1 MIHKY
6 LTLLQQVF
14 GSFRH
19 LGRESNWTDYFHT
32 IGLEFLI
39 LLIGIIA
46 IATLIIIFVVP
57 YIGTVKINKWFDHKN
72 HLKDIKGFMWEYKN
86 SICAVLD
93 QLWTIKQVK
102 HSQDS
107 QYGKSICKKL
117 NNSKQVLSDIGLL
130 NYDSELREQLNSFIK
145 YVESTHIQLDAEVVS
160 DEEQKVSD
168 MAQKLGV
175 REQLDN
181 FNTYMKTYVESIR
194 TRFTEEKQKV
204 SDMAQE
210 LVEDISKYCIKW
222 SSADLKNMEEFN
234 NSTLTHAINTCLK
247 EKLNI
252 DIDIKDVIKH
262 KFRMQ
267 AEQYIALGLFY
278 VIYAIFVV
286 PLVMMLF

>member
-19 LGRESNWTDYFHT
+19 LGRESNWIDYFHT

-46 IATLIIIFVVP
+46 IAALVIIFVVP
-57 YIGTVKINKWFDHKN
+57 YMGTVKINKWFDHKN
-72 HLKDIKGFMWEYKN
+72 YLKDIKGFMWEYKN

-93 QLWTIKQVK
+93 QLWTIKQTK
-102 HSQDS
+102 HLLDSQD
-107 QYGKSICKKL
+107 GKSIYKKL
-117 NNSKQVLSDIGLL
+117 INSKQVLSDVGLL
-130 NYDSELREQLNSFIK
+130 NYDSELRK
-145 YVESTHIQLDAEVVS
+145 QLD
-160 DEEQKVSD
+160 K
-168 MAQKLGV
+168 
-175 REQLDN
+175 
-181 FNTYMKTYVESIR
+181 FITYVESIH
-194 TRFTEEKQKV
+194 TQFSDEKQKV

-210 LVEDISKYCIKW
+210 LINDISKYDIKW
-222 SSADLKNMEEFN
+222 SSADLKSMEEFN
-234 NSTLTHAINTCLK
+234 NSTLTHAINACLK
-247 EKLNI
+247 EKLNT

-267 AEQYIALGLFY
+267 AKQYIALGLFY

>member
-19 LGRESNWTDYFHT
+19 LGRESNWSDYFHT
-32 IGLEFLI
+32 IGLELLI

-46 IATLIIIFVVP
+46 IAALVIIFVVP
-57 YIGTVKINKWFDHKN
+57 YIGTVKINKWFDHRN
-72 HLKDIKGFMWEYKN
+72 HLKYIQGFMWEYKS

-107 QYGKSICKKL
+107 QDGKSIYKKL
-117 NNSKQVLSDIGLL
+117 INSKQVLSNIGLL

-145 YVESTHIQLDAEVVS
+145 YVESTHIQFDAEVVS

-168 MAQKLGV
+168 MAQ
-175 REQLDN
+175 
-181 FNTYMKTYVESIR
+181 
-194 TRFTEEKQKV
+194 
-204 SDMAQE
+204 E
-210 LVEDISKYCIKW
+210 LINDISKYCIKW
-222 SSADLKNMEEFN
+222 SFTADLKDIEEFN
-234 NSTLTHAINTCLK
+234 NSTITHAINACLK

-267 AEQYIALGLFY
+267 AEQYITLGLFY

>member
-46 IATLIIIFVVP
+46 IATLIMIFVVP

-117 NNSKQVLSDIGLL
+117 NNSKQVLSNIGLL
-130 NYDSELREQLNSFIK
+130 NYDSELREQLNNFIK
-145 YVESTHIQLDAEVVS
+145 YVESTHIQFDAEVVS

-168 MAQKLGV
+168 MAQ
-175 REQLDN
+175 
-181 FNTYMKTYVESIR
+181 
-194 TRFTEEKQKV
+194 
-204 SDMAQE
+204 E
-210 LVEDISKYCIKW
+210 LINDISKYCIKW
-222 SSADLKNMEEFN
+222 SSADLKSMEEFN
-234 NSTLTHAINTCLK
+234 NSTLTHAINACLK

>member
-19 LGRESNWTDYFHT
+19 LGRESNWSDYFHT
-32 IGLEFLI
+32 IGLELLI

-46 IATLIIIFVVP
+46 IAALVIIFVVP
-57 YIGTVKINKWFDHKN
+57 YIGTVKINKWFDHRN
-72 HLKDIKGFMWEYKN
+72 HLKYIQGFMWEYKS

-107 QYGKSICKKL
+107 QDGKSIYKKL
-117 NNSKQVLSDIGLL
+117 INSKQVLSNIGLL
-130 NYDSELREQLNSFIK
+130 NYDSELRK
-145 YVESTHIQLDAEVVS
+145 
-160 DEEQKVSD
+160 
-168 MAQKLGV
+168 
-175 REQLDN
+175 QLDN
-181 FNTYMKTYVESIR
+181 FITYVESIH
-194 TRFTEEKQKV
+194 TQFSDEKQKV

-210 LVEDISKYCIKW
+210 LENDIFKYCIKW
-222 SSADLKNMEEFN
+222 SFTADLKSMKEFN
-234 NSTLTHAINTCLK
+234 DSTLTHAINACLK
-247 EKLNI
+247 EKLNT

-286 PLVMMLF
+286 PLAMMLF

>member
-19 LGRESNWTDYFHT
+19 LGRESNWIDYFHT

-46 IATLIIIFVVP
+46 IAALVIIFVVP
-57 YIGTVKINKWFDHKN
+57 YMGTVKINKWFDHKN

-93 QLWTIKQVK
+93 QLWTIKQTK
-102 HSQDS
+102 HLLDSQD
-107 QYGKSICKKL
+107 GKSIYKKL
-117 NNSKQVLSDIGLL
+117 INSKQVLSDVGLL
-130 NYDSELREQLNSFIK
+130 NYDSELRK
-145 YVESTHIQLDAEVVS
+145 QLD
-160 DEEQKVSD
+160 K
-168 MAQKLGV
+168 
-175 REQLDN
+175 
-181 FNTYMKTYVESIR
+181 FITYVESIH
-194 TRFTEEKQKV
+194 TQFSDEKQKV

-210 LVEDISKYCIKW
+210 LINDISKYDIKW
-222 SSADLKNMEEFN
+222 SSADLKSMEEFN
-234 NSTLTHAINTCLK
+234 NSTLTHAINACLK
-247 EKLNI
+247 EKLNT

-267 AEQYIALGLFY
+267 AKQYIALGLFY

>member
-6 LTLLQQVF
+6 LTLLQHVF

-32 IGLEFLI
+32 IGLELLI
-39 LLIGIIA
+39 LLIGIMA
-46 IATLIIIFVVP
+46 IAALVIIFVVP

-86 SICAVLD
+86 SICVVLD

-102 HSQDS
+102 HLQDS
-107 QYGKSICKKL
+107 QDGKSICNKL
-117 NNSKQVLSDIGLL
+117 NNLKQVLSDIGLL
-130 NYDSELREQLNSFIK
+130 NYDSEL
-145 YVESTHIQLDAEVVS
+145 
-160 DEEQKVSD
+160 QK
-168 MAQKLGV
+168 
-175 REQLDN
+175 QLDN
-181 FNTYMKTYVESIR
+181 FITYVESMR
-194 TRFTEEKQKV
+194 TRFPEEKQKV

-210 LVEDISKYCIKW
+210 LENDIFKYCIKW
-222 SSADLKNMEEFN
+222 SFTADLKDMEEFN
-234 NSTLTHAINTCLK
+234 DSTLTHAINACLK
-247 EKLNI
+247 EKLNT

>member
-19 LGRESNWTDYFHT
+19 LGRESNWIDYFHT

-46 IATLIIIFVVP
+46 IAALVIIFVVP
-57 YIGTVKINKWFDHKN
+57 YMGTVKINKWFDHKN

-93 QLWTIKQVK
+93 QLWTIKQTK
-102 HSQDS
+102 HLLDSQD
-107 QYGKSICKKL
+107 GKSIYKKL
-117 NNSKQVLSDIGLL
+117 INSKQVLSDVGLL
-130 NYDSELREQLNSFIK
+130 NYDSELRK
-145 YVESTHIQLDAEVVS
+145 
-160 DEEQKVSD
+160 
-168 MAQKLGV
+168 
-175 REQLDN
+175 QLDN
-181 FNTYMKTYVESIR
+181 FITYVESIH
-194 TRFTEEKQKV
+194 TQFSDEKQKV

-210 LVEDISKYCIKW
+210 LINDVSKYDIKW
-222 SSADLKNMEEFN
+222 YSADLKSMEEFN
-234 NSTLTHAINTCLK
+234 NSTLTHAINACLK

-252 DIDIKDVIKH
+252 NIDIKDVIKH

-267 AEQYIALGLFY
+267 AKQYIALGLFY
-278 VIYAIFVV
+278 MIYAIFVV
-286 PLVMMLF
+286 PLVLMLF

>member
-19 LGRESNWTDYFHT
+19 LGRESNWIDYFHT

-46 IATLIIIFVVP
+46 IAALVIIFVVP
-57 YIGTVKINKWFDHKN
+57 YMGTVKINKWFDHKN

-93 QLWTIKQVK
+93 QLWTIKQTK
-102 HSQDS
+102 HLLDSQD
-107 QYGKSICKKL
+107 GKSIYKKL
-117 NNSKQVLSDIGLL
+117 INSKQVLSDVGLL
-130 NYDSELREQLNSFIK
+130 NYDSELRK
-145 YVESTHIQLDAEVVS
+145 QLD
-160 DEEQKVSD
+160 K
-168 MAQKLGV
+168 
-175 REQLDN
+175 
-181 FNTYMKTYVESIR
+181 FITYVESIY
-194 TRFTEEKQKV
+194 TQFSDEKQKV

-210 LVEDISKYCIKW
+210 LINDISKYDIKW
-222 SSADLKNMEEFN
+222 SSADLKSMEEFN
-234 NSTLTHAINTCLK
+234 NSTLTHAINACLK
-247 EKLNI
+247 EKLNT

-267 AEQYIALGLFY
+267 AKQYIALGLFY